1 MCGPDRAEV
10 VGVPPGGRRGQVLA
24 SARDS
29 RRHSRRRSRPPG
41 RARRLATGAGG
52 IWRSLRRRSR
62 YAILGSAA
70 VLAAAAVAAALLLSR
85 SPAPRARQYL
95 AFTACL
101 LTGPAGLADAQAAQ
115 AWAGLQQASL
125 ATRAKVQYLPVESGT
140 TAAAATPYLASLTTR
155 HCRVV
160 VAVGGAQ
167 VSAVTAAAHRYRS
180 VQFAV
185 IGGASAGPNVTVVTG
200 GAAHVRAVIDSLV
213 TTAVAHSGTA

>member
-1 MCGPDRAEV
+1 
-10 VGVPPGGRRGQVLA
+10 VLA
-24 SARDS
+24 AARHS
-29 RRHSRRRSRPPG
+29 RQSSRRRSWPPG
-41 RARRLATGAGG
+41 RVRRRASATAAT
-52 IWRSLRRRSR
+52 WRGLRRRTR
-62 YAILGSAA
+62 YAVLGSAA
-70 VLAAAAVAAALLLSR
+70 VIAAAAVAAALLLSR
-85 SPAPRARQYL
+85 GPAPRARQYL

-101 LTGPAGLADAQAAQ
+101 LTGPAGLADAQAAP

-140 TAAAATPYLASLTTR
+140 TAAAAAPYLASLTTP

-160 VAVGGAQ
+160 VAAGSAQ
-167 VSAVTAAAHRYRS
+167 VGAVAAAARRYRS

-185 IGGASAGPNVTVVTG
+185 IGGTAAGPNVTVVTG